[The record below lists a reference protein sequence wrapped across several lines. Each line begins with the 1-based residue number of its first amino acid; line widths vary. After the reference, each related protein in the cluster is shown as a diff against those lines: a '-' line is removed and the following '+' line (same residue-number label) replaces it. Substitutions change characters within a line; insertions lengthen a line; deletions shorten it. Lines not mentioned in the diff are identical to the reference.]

1 MKTNN
6 YKIVPITKEDLMSVY
21 ELSNQKAVRA
31 NSFNSSKIELADHLK
46 WFKNKL
52 ADPDTLMFKLLS
64 EEKFAGQMRLV
75 LEKTDATIS
84 LSVDEN
90 FQGRGFGS
98 ALVKFAIDFLK
109 KNKPE
114 VKQIIAEIKPSNLA
128 SVALFKKFAFIKQ
141 SAIGDCLTFTHNL
154 KNGN

>member
-1 MKTNN
+1 
-6 YKIVPITKEDLMSVY
+6 MSVY

>member
-1 MKTNN
+1 
-6 YKIVPITKEDLMSVY
+6 MSVY

-31 NSFNSSKIELADHLK
+31 NSFNSAKIELADHLK

-52 ADPDTLMFKLLS
+52 ADPNTLMFKLTSDGL
-64 EEKFAGQMRLV
+64 FAGQMRLV
-75 LEKTDATIS
+75 LEGSDATIS

-98 ALVKFAIDFLK
+98 ALVGFAIDYLK
-109 KNKPE
+109 KNKP
-114 VKQIIAEIKPSNLA
+114 KIGQIIAEIKPSNP
-128 SVALFKKFAFIKQ
+128 SSIGLFKKLAFKEF
-141 SAIGDCLTFTHNL
+141 SSGEDVLTFTYNL